1 MTGRPLHSPIFP
13 TFCSQEDTRAQRQ
26 RLQKHLAEHL
36 RQIWG
41 RLGPPPQA
49 RDLGELLQAWG
60 AGTRTGT
67 PKGSRFTH
75 SEKFT
80 FHLVGGPEW
89 TWDVLMR
96 LRLAQWVAFYNTNTT
111 LHPHRYLGF
120 HQECLVTTWAGTWK
134 RSTGFLRTS
143 VQKGWRGGNHVRV
156 EGCSLCQLQPS
167 PGSFL

>member
-1 MTGRPLHSPIFP
+1 MGAQQASTPFHCF
-13 TFCSQEDTRAQRQ
+13 QEDTRAHRQ

-36 RQIWG
+36 RQTCG

-80 FHLVGGPEW
+80 FHLVGGPKW
-89 TWDVLMR
+89 ARGTLMGAKAG
-96 LRLAQWVAFYNTNTT
+96 LLYVQTPALY
-111 LHPHRYLGF
+111 PHRVL
-120 HQECLVTTWAGTWK
+120 A
-134 RSTGFLRTS
+134 
-143 VQKGWRGGNHVRV
+143 
-156 EGCSLCQLQPS
+156 LCTDTLYPHWVPCMFPPGMPS
-167 PGSFL
+167 PH